1 MSSQE
6 LPQIALVTGGSYGL
20 GAEVSRHLGRSGA
33 HVVVNHRQRGER
45 AASVVAEIERSGGR
59 ASAMAAD
66 LADAAAVTAMI
77 EDIKRRF
84 GRLDILVLNASVVT
98 AGGAG
103 HTGAAAG
110 RHLVESALPLMPA
123 GSRIVFVTSNQAHF
137 YPAKGVLKGYQPV
150 AESKRAEETT
160 LYAMRAAFNR
170 RGVHCTVVSG
180 DFVDQIDGAINI
192 VSLFPA
198 HDPAIPQFAA
208 AVAKAAVSP
217 VPSSIVYVGRT
228 SAVER
233 PAVLPEIEDD
243 FDGWLADRIRPT
255 RAYANVG

>member
-1 MSSQE
+1 
-6 LPQIALVTGGSYGL
+6 
-20 GAEVSRHLGRSGA
+20 
-33 HVVVNHRQRGER
+33 
-45 AASVVAEIERSGGR
+45 
-59 ASAMAAD
+59 
-66 LADAAAVTAMI
+66 
-77 EDIKRRF
+77 
-84 GRLDILVLNASVVT
+84 
-98 AGGAG
+98 
-103 HTGAAAG
+103 
-110 RHLVESALPLMPA
+110 
-123 GSRIVFVTSNQAHF
+123 
-137 YPAKGVLKGYQPV
+137 
-150 AESKRAEETT
+150 
-160 LYAMRAAFNR
+160 MRAAFNR

-192 VSLFPA
+192 VSLFPE